1 MKPFLNRVGR
11 KISDAARN
19 VSPTRMSLWQAFA
32 YSIILLVIGIGI
44 GSNTGVWNK
53 SLQILG
59 FKPDVPT
66 LDFSALEQ
74 TYEQLASN
82 YDGTVDPK
90 KAIDGAN
97 HGLVSALGDPYTV
110 YFNADEAKE
119 FSSDLSGS
127 FSGIGAALALK
138 DNVVTVSSV
147 LSGSPAQSSDVH
159 AGDQIVSVDGKST
172 QGWSLDKAVS
182 AIRGKAGTT
191 VKLSIV
197 RGDARQDINVTRAD
211 LTNPSVTSEIK
222 DNIGIMTISRFGD
235 DTNKLARQAAVS
247 FTEQGVKGIILDLRG
262 NGGGYVDAAQDIA
275 SLWLNNKVV
284 VSERAGGATTQT
296 LRSGT
301 NPVLNGIP
309 TIVLIDGG
317 SASASEIVAGALR
330 DNGAA
335 SLYGDKSFGKGSVQS
350 VLGLGNGGELK
361 VTIARWYTPSG
372 KNIDKT
378 GITPDT
384 TITPTA
390 EQIKA
395 GEDPARDAALTKLS
409 E

>member
-11 KISDAARN
+11 KISGTAQK
-19 VSPTRMSLWQAFA
+19 VSPTRMSLWQALA
-32 YSIILLVIGIGI
+32 YSIILLVIGVGI
-44 GSNTGVWNK
+44 GANTGVWNK

-66 LDFSALEQ
+66 LDFSSLEQ
-74 TYEQLASN
+74 TYEQLAAN
-82 YDGTVDPK
+82 YDGTVDAK

-159 AGDQIVSVDGKST
+159 AGDQIVTVDGKST

-211 LTNPSVTSEIK
+211 LTNPSVTSEVK
-222 DNIGIMTISRFGD
+222 DNIGILTISRFGD
-235 DTNKLARQAAVS
+235 DTNKLARQAAAS

-284 VSERAGGATTQT
+284 VSERTSGATTQT

-301 NPVLNGIP
+301 NPVLDGIP

-350 VLGLGNGGELK
+350 VLGLSNGGELK

-390 EQIKA
+390 EQIQA
-395 GEDPARDAALTKLS
+395 GEDPARDAALTKLG